1 MEYKLRF
8 GGRVKM
14 GWNEE
19 EVELQLKMIN
29 GMKTGEA
36 KMLIKNRKKDVEDKR
51 RKKNISDVLNTLHE
65 ITEEN

>member
-1 MEYKLRF
+1 
-8 GGRVKM
+8 M